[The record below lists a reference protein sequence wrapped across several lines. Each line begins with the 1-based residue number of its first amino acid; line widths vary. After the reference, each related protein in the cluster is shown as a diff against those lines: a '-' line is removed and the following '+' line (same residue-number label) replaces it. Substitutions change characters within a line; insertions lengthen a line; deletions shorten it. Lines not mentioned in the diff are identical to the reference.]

1 MTSNRNRIR
10 AGPQK
15 WWDVTSWQRI
25 LDRGGLLLFSFNFSS
40 GRPQTYK
47 RAENRTEIDLLRSP
61 FPTSS
66 SSLFYTNS
74 SALFLGM
81 RLFMWGWGCGSGR
94 NGWVI
99 NWDYFGEAR
108 LLRKSGL
115 LRYLNTRLPL
125 LLKILWRLQTHKS
138 GTFLFFLLN
147 LKIRKY
153 HMWYVSRY
161 SFLKI
166 DSKWV
171 SVLTT
176 LPSLSWK
183 MFT

>member
-25 LDRGGLLLFSFNFSS
+25 LDRGGLPLFSFNFSS

-66 SSLFYTNS
+66 SSFFSTNS

-81 RLFMWGWGCGSGR
+81 RLFMWGWGCGSEQ

-108 LLRKSGL
+108 LLGKSGL
-115 LRYLNTRLPL
+115 LRYLNTRLPFTQNSMKVAKTTNL
-125 LLKILWRLQTHKS
+125 AP
-138 GTFLFFLLN
+138 FLFIYFFIFFFLLN

-153 HMWYVSRY
+153 RMCVSR
-161 SFLKI
+161 
-166 DSKWV
+166 
-171 SVLTT
+171 
-176 LPSLSWK
+176 
-183 MFT
+183 